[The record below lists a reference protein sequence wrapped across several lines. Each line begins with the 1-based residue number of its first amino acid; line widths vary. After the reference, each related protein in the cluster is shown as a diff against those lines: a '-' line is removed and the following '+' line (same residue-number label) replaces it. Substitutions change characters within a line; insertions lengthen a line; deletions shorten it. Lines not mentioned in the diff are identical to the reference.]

1 MSVSDKTLDWVFVG
15 GLAAGI
21 SSFGLFVLVALSIVR

>member
-1 MSVSDKTLDWVFVG
+1 MAVPDKALDWVFVG

-21 SSFGLFVLVALSIVR
+21 SSFGLIAFAILTIFY